1 MEDTKLN
8 EIINIL
14 MRRDKLSEEE
24 AREWIEE
31 TMDEVMDMAAA
42 GNLIEAEDYF
52 VHELGLEPDYL
63 FDLLMR

>member
-1 MEDTKLN
+1 MEDIKLD

-14 MRRDKLSEEE
+14 MRRDNLSEEE
-24 AREWIEE
+24 AQQWVEE

-42 GNLIEAEDYF
+42 GNLIAAEDYF